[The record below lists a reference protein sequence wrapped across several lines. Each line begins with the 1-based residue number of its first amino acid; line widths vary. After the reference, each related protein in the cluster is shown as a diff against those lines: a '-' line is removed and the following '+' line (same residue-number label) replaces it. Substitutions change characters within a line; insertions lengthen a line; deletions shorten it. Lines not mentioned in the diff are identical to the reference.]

1 MTKNS
6 SFSRSTAVFMSYWTL
21 FWHSRGF
28 TTMLRPD
35 TCLRVM
41 TKNSSFSRFTAIFMS
56 YCTLFWCSMG
66 IYNDPNTRYKFE
78 KYDQKLVI
86 FVFYARFD
94 EQFHIVLGLHGDL
107 RGPLDPMLVLG
118 DGQKF

>member
-28 TTMLRPD
+28 TTMLTPD

-41 TKNSSFSRFTAIFMS
+41 TKNSSFSRFTAVFMS
-56 YCTLFWCSMG
+56 YWTLFWHSRW
-66 IYNDPNTRYKFE
+66 IYNDPKTRYMFE
-78 KYDQKLVI
+78 SYDQKLV
-86 FVFYARFD
+86 VFAFYDRFHELLD
-94 EQFHIVLGLHGDL
+94 TVLAL
-107 RGPLDPMLVLG
+107 
-118 DGQKF
+118 